1 SMRSFAPMTAST
13 SAWSSKIMKQAQQ
26 AGVSSPARIHSI
38 FMMSDPTGAQSPS
51 SNDVTP
57 QAGVPAMVQK
67 LSNEINGLGMPWLC
81 RVRIVVFHNEIN
93 GLTALFR
100 APEFLPVP
108 CGAGNHG

>member
-1 SMRSFAPMTAST
+1 
-13 SAWSSKIMKQAQQ
+13 
-26 AGVSSPARIHSI
+26 
-38 FMMSDPTGAQSPS
+38 
-51 SNDVTP
+51 
-57 QAGVPAMVQK
+57 MVQK
-67 LSNEINGLGMPWLC
+67 LSNEINGLGMPLLC